1 MTRVPELRFDGFEG
15 EWENLNLSNITE
27 RITRKNNEL
36 ISNLPLTISAELGLV
51 NQLEYY
57 NFRVASKD
65 VSNYYLIY
73 NGEFAYNKSTSKDAP
88 FGAIKRLDRYEH
100 GVLSTLYIAFKVK
113 NSNSNFMK
121 YYFETAIWNNHIYK
135 ISQEGARNHGL
146 LNLNVSDFFDMP
158 VNLPIITYEQE
169 KIGDLF
175 SKIDQLI
182 ESQQELIDQT
192 IVFKKSMLQKM
203 FPKKDYLVPEFRFDG
218 FNRDWREDSI
228 SNLLEYRRGSFPQPY
243 TYDKWYNGKD
253 SMPFV
258 QVNDVEDNSF
268 LLKEETNKK
277 ISKLAMPKSIFVP
290 MGTIVV
296 TIQGTIGRVAKTQY
310 DSYVD
315 RTLMIIKNKK
325 IAIND
330 YFLMVSLFRLFY
342 EEKYKAS
349 GGTIKSLT
357 SKKIGRFIIKIPSL
371 EEQEKIGNFFK
382 KLDEKIAR
390 EEKLLDAY
398 KDMKKSLLQKMFV

>member
-169 KIGDLF
+169 KIGELF

-182 ESQQELIDQT
+182 EIQQELVDQT
-192 IVFKKSMLQKM
+192 MAFKKSMLQKM
-203 FPKKDYLVPEFRFDG
+203 FPKKDSLVPEIRFDG
-218 FNRDWREDSI
+218 FDNDWVVEKLGELSEIKTGKLDA
-228 SNLLEYRRGSFPQPY
+228 NAMDKEGKYDFY
-243 TYDKWYNGKD
+243 TSG
-253 SMPFV
+253 
-258 QVNDVEDNSF
+258 
-268 LLKEETNKK
+268 
-277 ISKLAMPKSIFVP
+277 I
-290 MGTIVV
+290 
-296 TIQGTIGRVAKTQY
+296 
-310 DSYVD
+310 
-315 RTLMIIKNKK
+315 
-325 IAIND
+325 
-330 YFLMVSLFRLFY
+330 
-342 EEKYKAS
+342 EKYKINS
-349 GGTIKSLT
+349 YSFEGPSITIAGNGATVGYMHLADGKFDAYQRTYVLSKLDGDRIFLYYQIQSKLPRKIHAESRQGNIPYIVLGMLT
-357 SKKIGRFIIKIPSL
+357 DLELDLPTL

-390 EEKLLDAY
+390 EEKLLGGY